1 MRISEA
7 PILIIGIGN
16 PLRGDDGAGHFIA
29 DKLAKQNLPFVAV
42 EWVHQPDSTLVE
54 QFPGRKAVLFVDA
67 DLNATQVQIQPITEA
82 ETGIALHAHQ
92 ISCSTLALLSQ
103 QLGNESTRFYK
114 VGIPVESFD
123 PGASLSS
130 KTLEYCSIAE
140 AMIRNWVYDQV

>member
-82 ETGIALHAHQ
+82 ETGVSLHAHQ

-103 QLGNESTRFYK
+103 QLGNETTLFYK
-114 VGIPVESFD
+114 VGIPVQSFD
-123 PGASLSS
+123 PGASLSAS
-130 KTLEYCSIAE
+130 TLECCGIAE
-140 AMIRNWVYDQV
+140 AMIVNWVHDQL